1 MIEAKLAQQKNDEN
15 QAKQEKDLKD
25 MSFLDNIVKIKLY
38 DDLSFDRSLN
48 DINNAQ
54 GSF

>member
-1 MIEAKLAQQKNDEN
+1 MIEAKHAQQKNDEN
-15 QAKQEKDLKD
+15 QAKQEKDKKE

-38 DDLSFDRSLN
+38 DDQSFDRSFH